1 MQNCISYEV
10 MNNKNIYTWIIFHL
24 YLNTSRVTCC
34 FAITRQV
41 FSYIR
46 TLLMPIPQKMAKA
59 WTKFSSFFVNGKPSN
74 LLTSWNSPSTRFG
87 LLQCIIGIHN
97 IVLCLKSDF
106 SSTLKLDYTSQWY
119 LLILERIS
127 TARYNLFLVYLRIK
141 SIIFICV

>member
-1 MQNCISYEV
+1 MKQWTIYIY
-10 MNNKNIYTWIIFHL
+10 MNMFHL

-46 TLLMPIPQKMAKA
+46 TLLIPIPQKMAKA

-74 LLTSWNSPSTRFG
+74 LLTSWNNPSTRFG